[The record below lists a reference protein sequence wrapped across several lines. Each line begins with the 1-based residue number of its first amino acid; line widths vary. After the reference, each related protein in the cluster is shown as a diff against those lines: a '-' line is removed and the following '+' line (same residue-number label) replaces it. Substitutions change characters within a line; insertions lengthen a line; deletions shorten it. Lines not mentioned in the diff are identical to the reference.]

1 MSTDAPSTPEQ
12 PWGAEQP
19 VPPQRPKWSGRKT
32 AAAVAIAVVIAGGGG
47 AAIWAAT
54 ANDSGNRPGGGP
66 GGPGFG
72 RYGGPGFGQDGG
84 PDGGGQMRDLGP
96 AALADA
102 LHGEFVLADG
112 STDLLQ
118 TGKVTAIS
126 ATSIS
131 VTSTDGYAKTYVING
146 STRIDNGPNSTDS
159 IKTGDEVTVIA
170 KQTDLSAIT
179 VTDRATMTQ
188 RVPGQPGQPGQPP
201 QPR

>member
-1 MSTDAPSTPEQ
+1 
-12 PWGAEQP
+12 
-19 VPPQRPKWSGRKT
+19 
-32 AAAVAIAVVIAGGGG
+32 VAIAVVIAGGGG

-54 ANDSGNRPGGGP
+54 ANDSGNRPGGG
-66 GGPGFG
+66 F
-72 RYGGPGFGQDGG
+72 G
-84 PDGGGQMRDLGP
+84 PDGGGQMRDFGP

-170 KQTDLSAIT
+170 KQADLSAIT

>member
-19 VPPQRPKWSGRKT
+19 APAQRPKWSGRKT
-32 AAAVAIAVVIAGGGG
+32 AAAVAIAVVIAAGGG

-54 ANDSGNRPGGGP
+54 SNDAGNRPGGGP

-72 RYGGPGFGQDGG
+72 RYGGPGFG
-84 PDGGGQMRDLGP
+84 PDGGGQLRDFGP

-102 LHGEFVLADG
+102 LHGEFVVADG

-131 VTSTDGYAKTYVING
+131 VSSTDGYAKTYVINS
-146 STRIDNGPNSTDS
+146 STRIAGGQASTDT